1 MRGDCSARSIN
12 VAITTAFLEVDLLIM
27 ERTGTLM
34 MLITLEGVRE
44 GVHGTAAVLE
54 PITRERT
61 HGAKGELRAM
71 DLIQHYVQ
79 GPEWA

>member
-1 MRGDCSARSIN
+1 
-12 VAITTAFLEVDLLIM
+12 M

-54 PITRERT
+54 PITRKRT
-61 HGAKGELRAM
+61 HSAEDGAASYGSDTTLRVG
-71 DLIQHYVQ
+71 L
-79 GPEWA
+79 